1 MKTIVFVLFAV
12 FIIQSCTKPDL
23 SCGNEHEVYDMEAR
37 YKNNI
42 PYKDTSVIINFINEK
57 FEDVVYK
64 LKNIES
70 NYNCYSYSPRNPNCQ
85 NNTACDQYFKYS
97 FFSSDTS
104 LNLFQIV
111 NSMKYKNDVEPG
123 YGYNSIEIG
132 ILSINFEFA
141 YYYNYYGRKDV
152 EFNKKIYN
160 NLIYS
165 VGSNVLDTL
174 FYNTQIGI
182 VAVKLNNGK
191 SLYLK

>member
-1 MKTIVFVLFAV
+1 MKTIVLVLLAIF
-12 FIIQSCTKPDL
+12 FIQSCTKDL
-23 SCGNEHEVYDMEAR
+23 SCGNEHEVYDMEAG

-57 FEDVVYK
+57 SEDVVYK

-70 NYNCYSYSPRNPNCQ
+70 NYNCYSYRPYNPNCTE
-85 NNTACDQYFKYS
+85 NTACDQYFKYS
-97 FFSSDTS
+97 FFNSDTS
-104 LNLFQIV
+104 LSLFQII
-111 NSMKYKNDVEPG
+111 NSTKYNNKIAPG
-123 YGYNSIEIG
+123 YGYNAIEIG

-141 YYYNYYGRKDV
+141 HYYFNYYGRKDV

-165 VGSNVLDTL
+165 VGPNVLDTL

-191 SLYLK
+191 RLYLK